1 MTSAYRGHVHDL
13 IVDSASSTRK
23 PQATAQHHGATPVG
37 QRPRGH
43 VDPDE
48 GAALAALALAAL
60 PAWAPS
66 PAVAAVDRR
75 AGVAQPTTTAASQAA
90 RIGIT
95 A

>member
-1 MTSAYRGHVHDL
+1 MTHRGQRILYSQAPGHRAAPR
-13 IVDSASSTRK
+13 SNTRR
-23 PQATAQHHGATPVG
+23 
-37 QRPRGH
+37 RPRGH